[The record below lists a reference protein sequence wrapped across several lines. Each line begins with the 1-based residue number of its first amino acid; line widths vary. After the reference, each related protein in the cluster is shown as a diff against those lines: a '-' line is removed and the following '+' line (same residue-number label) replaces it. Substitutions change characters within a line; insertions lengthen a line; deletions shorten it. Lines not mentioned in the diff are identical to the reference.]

1 VLLRHAALPR
11 HDAGAEALTAM
22 DQPYRPSAPGR
33 ALNWA
38 TEDLWQQLRPLL
50 PGISVEVVARCGS
63 TNTVLVERAR
73 ESSGWRDQPV
83 SGPIPLDPPPMPPT
97 GAPVA
102 HGRRAGD
109 TQPCL
114 LVAEHQTRGR
124 GRLGRAWHASPGASL
139 TFSLSAPL
147 APADWAG
154 LSLVV
159 GCAIAD
165 ALDPPLRGVPPAIG
179 LKWPNDLWLV
189 DGPGRGRK
197 LAGILIETVAVG
209 GIRMAVIGVGVNI
222 VPQALDDAS
231 SGYACLQELQPEA
244 AAPGALH
251 RIAPALARAVVR
263 FEREGFAA
271 FADAYARRD
280 LLRGQRVAT
289 SGAGVAEG
297 VALGVSASGA
307 LIVRT
312 DDGVQHEIV
321 GGEVSARP
329 QPRDGA

>member
-1 VLLRHAALPR
+1 
-11 HDAGAEALTAM
+11 M
-22 DQPYRPSAPGR
+22 DQPYRPPAPGR
-33 ALNWA
+33 AVNWA
-38 TEDLWQQLRPLL
+38 AEELWQQLRPLL
-50 PGISVEVVARCGS
+50 PGISVEVVARCSS

-73 ESSGWRDQPV
+73 ESSGWREQPV
-83 SGPIPLDPPPMPPT
+83 SGPIPLDPPPTPPA
-97 GAPVA
+97 GAPASA

-124 GRLGRAWHASPGASL
+124 GRLGRAWHAGPGAAL
-139 TFSLSAPL
+139 TFSLAAPL

-159 GCAIAD
+159 GCAVAD
-165 ALDPPLRGVPPAIG
+165 ALDPALAGVPPTIG

-209 GIRMAVIGVGVNI
+209 RIRMAVIGVGVNI
-222 VPQALDDAS
+222 APQALDDAS
-231 SGYACLQELQPEA
+231 SGYACLQELQPGA
-244 AAPGALH
+244 TAPDALH
-251 RIAPALARAVVR
+251 RIAPALAKALVR

-280 LLRGQRVAT
+280 LLRGRRVAT
-289 SGAGVAEG
+289 SDPGAAAG

-307 LIVRT
+307 LLVRT
-312 DDGVQHEIV
+312 DDGVQREIV
-321 GGEVSARP
+321 GGEVSVRP
-329 QPRDGA
+329 QPAEGA

>member
-1 VLLRHAALPR
+1 
-11 HDAGAEALTAM
+11 M
-22 DQPYRPSAPGR
+22 
-33 ALNWA
+33 NWA
-38 TEDLWQQLRPLL
+38 AEELWQQLQPLL
-50 PGISVEVVARCGS
+50 PGISVEVVARCSS

-83 SGPIPLDPPPMPPT
+83 SGPIPLDPPPTPPA
-97 GAPVA
+97 GAPVSA

-139 TFSLSAPL
+139 TFSLAMPL

-159 GCAIAD
+159 GCAVAD
-165 ALDPPLRGVPPAIG
+165 ALEPPVAGVPPAIG

-197 LAGILIETVAVG
+197 LAGILIETVTVG
-209 GIRMAVIGVGVNI
+209 RIRMAVIGVGVNI
-222 VPQALDDAS
+222 VPQPLDDTS
-231 SGYACLQELQPEA
+231 SGYACLQELQTEA
-244 AAPGALH
+244 NAPGALH
-251 RIAPALARAVVR
+251 RIAPALARALVR
-263 FEREGFAA
+263 CEREGFAA

-280 LLRGQRVAT
+280 LLRGQRVVT
-289 SGAGVAEG
+289 SAPGVAEG
-297 VALGVSASGA
+297 VALGVNASGA
-307 LIVRT
+307 LLVRT
-312 DDGVQHEIV
+312 DDGVQHQIV
-321 GGEVSARP
+321 SGEVSVRP
-329 QPRDGA
+329 QPGDGA